1 MPLHAGL
8 YRAKDYANMMQRLEE
23 IKKSYPAKFVSE
35 TAVFSHIHP
44 GDRIFIGT
52 ACGEP
57 QYLVRALI
65 NYVNANPK
73 ALFDAEVMHVWTLG
87 LAPYADEKFKRN
99 FRHNSFF
106 ITDNTREAVNNGLAD
121 YSSIFFSQIP
131 SLFYRGM
138 VKVDVA
144 LIQTSAPDE
153 HGYVSLGISVD
164 IVKATV
170 ENAKL
175 ISLSCNVPAM
185 RGA

>member
-1 MPLHAGL
+1 L
-8 YRAKDYANMMQRLEE
+8 YPRLLFFRISIPATGFLSALPAANRSIWSAHL
-23 IKKSYPAKFVSE
+23 F
-35 TAVFSHIHP
+35 
-44 GDRIFIGT
+44 
-52 ACGEP
+52 
-57 QYLVRALI
+57 I

-73 ALFDAEVMHVWTLG
+73 AFFDAEVMHVWTLG

-106 ITDNTREAVNNGLAD
+106 ITDNTREAVNAGLAD

-175 ISLSCNVPAM
+175 VIA
-185 RGA
+185 

>member
-1 MPLHAGL
+1 
-8 YRAKDYANMMQRLEE
+8 
-23 IKKSYPAKFVSE
+23 
-35 TAVFSHIHP
+35 
-44 GDRIFIGT
+44 
-52 ACGEP
+52 
-57 QYLVRALI
+57 
-65 NYVNANPK
+65 VNANPK
-73 ALFDAEVMHVWTLG
+73 AFFDAEVMHVWTLG

-106 ITDNTREAVNNGLAD
+106 ITDNTREAVNTGLAD

-153 HGYVSLGISVD
+153 YGYVSLGISVD
-164 IVKATV
+164 IVKAAV

-175 ISLSCNVPAM
+175 VIAQAIPSPQCGELNPARRDEPPQGWPVFQVYSIPRSACVISKCYMRIPGSCLAHDKIHPHLPFPKE
-185 RGA
+185 GFSLPSF